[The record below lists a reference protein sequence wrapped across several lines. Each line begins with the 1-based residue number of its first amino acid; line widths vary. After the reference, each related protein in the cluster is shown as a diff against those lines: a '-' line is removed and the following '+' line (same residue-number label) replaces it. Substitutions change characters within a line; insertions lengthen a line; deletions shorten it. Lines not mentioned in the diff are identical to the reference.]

1 MRAIATLLIV
11 VAPLTAAAQ
20 GVVRGTVRNKDGA
33 PISGA
38 SIVIPGTTL
47 STRSD
52 RQGLYRI
59 LVVPAGRVRVYAAAI
74 GYGPVDTVV
83 ALTGGDSTIVDFTLV
98 AAPLALPPVDVV
110 SDRVPHFGDR
120 PATSVAQVTER
131 DLERR
136 AVNTVE
142 EAIDHVAGLQMV
154 NGQTNIRG
162 STGYVQGL
170 NSRVLMTV
178 DGIPMN
184 QGDRGGINWDLL
196 AVDEIESVEI
206 LKGAGSSLYGSAAFG
221 GVINVTTRD
230 VPPGLHTRLRV
241 TGGVYG
247 DPPHPIWRFR
257 DNPGM
262 LGGADFAASYGTD
275 VFGGRISLGDRH
287 SDGYRQQ
294 DQADHLHFAA
304 RGRWQHAN
312 TRVDVSGAWA
322 GDRYDVPLSWC
333 SRGECDDL
341 GQVFQPFKV
350 DIAER
355 GARTDSR
362 KGYFAARVR
371 TMVSPRFAW
380 TARGSWLRTHF
391 IDLRRN
397 GTALGREFGI
407 GDRFGAAGQI
417 EAHPDSTRT
426 VIVGTE
432 ATFSDVTSDIFG
444 THSQSELAAYGQSE
458 QRLGA
463 VRVSGGARVD
473 FLAVDGGSLTA
484 VVSPRIAATL
494 SRTGTW
500 RASVGR
506 GFRSPTM
513 AERFVHTTFQGFEV
527 VPNPTLRPETAWSF
541 EIGHISA
548 PLFRFMRVDA
558 AVFWTEARDLIEPRI
573 IVIPGPPDT
582 LRIQLQNVVRAH
594 IAGLDASVIAAPIP
608 DRLIATLGYTY
619 LDTRR
624 RLAGDSTEGPLA
636 FRPRHLLTLGAD
648 YTLGILGVGAD
659 FRFASR
665 PARIELEGFVD
676 PRRVP
681 VKVLDLRAALKPR
694 GWPVEV
700 RALATNVL
708 NYIYNLVP
716 ETLAPVR
723 TVTLTA
729 VWTH

>member
-1 MRAIATLLIV
+1 MHRAIATLLIV
-11 VAPLTAAAQ
+11 VAPLPAAAQ
-20 GVVRGTVRNKDGA
+20 GVVRGTVRDKDRG

-38 SIVIPGTTL
+38 SIAIPGTTL

-52 RQGLYRI
+52 PQGAYRI
-59 LVVPAGRVRVYAAAI
+59 DDVPPGRVRVYAAAL
-74 GYGPVDTVV
+74 GYGPIDTVV
-83 ALTGGDSTIVDFTLV
+83 ALTGGDSTTLDFSLSP
-98 AAPLALPPVDVV
+98 APLALPPVDVV

-131 DLERR
+131 DLDRR
-136 AVNTVE
+136 AVNTVD
-142 EAIDHVAGLQMV
+142 EALDHVSGLQMV
-154 NGQTNIRG
+154 NGQTNVRG

-196 AVDEIESVEI
+196 AVDEIERVEI

-230 VPPGLHTRLRV
+230 VPAGLHTRVRL
-241 TGGVYG
+241 TGGMYG
-247 DPPHPIWRFR
+247 DPPYPIWRFR
-257 DNPGM
+257 DSPGM
-262 LGGADFAASYGTD
+262 LGGADVAASYGTD
-275 VFGGRISLGDRH
+275 VAGGRISVGDRH

-294 DQADHLHFAA
+294 DQDDHLHFAGRA
-304 RGRWQHAN
+304 RWQHAN

-322 GDRYDVPLSWC
+322 VDRYDAPLSWC
-333 SRGECDDL
+333 ARGECDDQ

-350 DIAER
+350 DTTER

-362 KGYFAARVR
+362 KGYLAARVR
-371 TMVSPRFAW
+371 TTVSPRFAW

-391 IDLRRN
+391 VDLRRSATEY
-397 GTALGREFGI
+397 GV
-407 GDRFGAAGQI
+407 GDRLGAAGQI
-417 EAHPDSTRT
+417 EAHPESTRT
-426 VIVGTE
+426 VIVGAE
-432 ATFSDVTSDIFG
+432 ATFSAVTSDIFG

-458 QRLGA
+458 QRIGA
-463 VRVSGGARVD
+463 LRVSGGARLD

-484 VVSPRIAATL
+484 VVSPRVGATL
-494 SRTGTW
+494 NGMW

-513 AERFVHTTFQGFEV
+513 AERFVHTTALGFDV

-541 EIGHISA
+541 EIGHTSA
-548 PLFRFMRVDA
+548 PLLRFMRLDA
-558 AVFWTEARDLIEPRI
+558 ALFWTEARDLIEPQVLLI
-573 IVIPGPPDT
+573 PPDT
-582 LRIQLQNVVRAH
+582 VKIQLQNVVRAH
-594 IAGLDASVIAAPIP
+594 IAGFDASVIAAPIP

-624 RLAGDSTEGPLA
+624 RLAGDSIEGPLA

-648 YTLGILGVGAD
+648 YNLGALGVGAD

-665 PARIELEGFVD
+665 PERIELEGFVD
-676 PRRVP
+676 PRRVT
-681 VKVLDLRAALKPR
+681 VKVLDLRAAWKPA
-694 GWPVEV
+694 GGPVEV
-700 RALATNVL
+700 RLLASNVL